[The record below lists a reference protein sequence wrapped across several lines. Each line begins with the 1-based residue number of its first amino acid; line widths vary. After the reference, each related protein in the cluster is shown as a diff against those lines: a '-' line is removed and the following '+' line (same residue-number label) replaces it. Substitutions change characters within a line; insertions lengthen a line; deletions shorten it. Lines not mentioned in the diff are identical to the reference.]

1 MDEAITMVHAEEV
14 AEQSFTRISD
24 GQRQRVM
31 LARAICQDTAILVLD
46 EPTSYLDIRYKL
58 DILNSIRKL
67 ARERNIA
74 VIMSLHELD
83 LVQKVSDMVACVDG
97 TTVSHIGPPEEIFQ
111 GSLVQKLY
119 GIEEK
124 NFDSML
130 GIMQM
135 PGNKAAPNVFVIGG
149 GGAAIPT
156 YYRLQR
162 EHIPFAAGI
171 LFENDVE
178 YPVATA
184 LASKVITAKAF
195 YPMEEA
201 QLEEAKKILSKK
213 NCIRIRG
220 ANEHNL
226 KNVDVD
232 IPRDALVVFTGLSGS
247 GKSSLAF
254 DTIYA
259 EGQRRYMESLSSY
272 ARQFLG
278 QMEKPNVE
286 KIEGLSPAISIDQKS
301 TNRNPRSTVGTVT
314 EIYDY
319 FRLLYA
325 RIGIPHCPN
334 CGKEIKKQSVDQMVD
349 QIMALPEGTRLQ
361 LLAPVVRGR
370 KGRHEKV
377 LERAARSG
385 YVRVRID
392 GNLYELAENIQLDK
406 NIKHNIEIVV
416 DRLIV
421 KPGIERR
428 LTDSIE
434 NVLNLSEGLLFVDRV
449 GSDEE
454 MLTFSQSFSCPDC
467 GVSIDEI
474 EPRSFSFNNPFGAC
488 PECYGLGYK
497 MEFDSDL
504 MIPDRTL
511 SINQGAI
518 TVLGWQSCQQP
529 GSFANAILQALAKEY
544 HFDLDTPFGE
554 YPQKIQDILL
564 HGTGGKE
571 VLVYYEGQRGK
582 GQYPIAFEGLIRNVE
597 RRYRETGSDATKQE
611 YETFMRITPCKCC
624 GGQRLKKESLA
635 VTVSG
640 KNIYEITAM
649 SIRNLDAYLKEMELT
664 EQQHLIGD
672 QVLKEI
678 RARVGF
684 LMDVGLDYL
693 SLSRATG
700 SLSGGEAQRIRLA
713 TQIGSGLVGV
723 AYILDEPSIGL
734 HQRDNDKLLN
744 SLKGLKDLGNTLI
757 VVEHDEDTMRAADY
771 IVDIGP
777 GAGEHGGEVIATG
790 TAEEIMKNKNS
801 ITGAYLSGRIKIP
814 VPKERRK
821 PTGFITVKGARENNL
836 KNIDVKIPLG
846 IMTCITGVSG
856 SGKSSLTNEILYK
869 RLARDLNRAR
879 CIPGAHDDIEG
890 LEQLDKVIDIDQS
903 PIGRTPRSNP
913 ATYTGV
919 FDMIRDLFAA
929 TADAKARGYKKGRFS
944 FNVKGGRCEACSG
957 DGIIKI
963 EMHFLPDVYVPCE
976 VCKGKRYNR
985 ETLEVKYKDKSIY
998 DVLNMTVEEALTF
1011 FENVPSIKRKIQTL
1025 YDVGLSYIRL
1035 GQPSTELS
1043 GGEAQ
1048 RITELSKRSTGKTIY
1063 ILDEPTT
1070 GLHFADVH
1078 KLVEILKR
1086 LSEGGNTVVVI
1097 EHNLDVIKTADYII
1111 DIGPEG
1117 GDKGGTVVAQGTP
1130 EEIAQS
1136 PVSYTGKYV
1145 KKYLEN

>member
-1 MDEAITMVHAEEV
+1 M
-14 AEQSFTRISD
+14 
-24 GQRQRVM
+24 
-31 LARAICQDTAILVLD
+31 
-46 EPTSYLDIRYKL
+46 
-58 DILNSIRKL
+58 
-67 ARERNIA
+67 
-74 VIMSLHELD
+74 
-83 LVQKVSDMVACVDG
+83 
-97 TTVSHIGPPEEIFQ
+97 
-111 GSLVQKLY
+111 
-119 GIEEK
+119 
-124 NFDSML
+124 
-130 GIMQM
+130 
-135 PGNKAAPNVFVIGG
+135 
-149 GGAAIPT
+149 
-156 YYRLQR
+156 
-162 EHIPFAAGI
+162 
-171 LFENDVE
+171 
-178 YPVATA
+178 
-184 LASKVITAKAF
+184 
-195 YPMEEA
+195 
-201 QLEEAKKILSKK
+201 EEAKKILSKK

-428 LTDSIE
+428 LTDS
-434 NVLNLSEGLLFVDRV
+434 NLSEGLLFVDRV

-611 YETFMRITPCKCC
+611 YETFMRITPCRLCK
-624 GGQRLKKESLA
+624 GQRLKKEALA
-635 VTVSG
+635 VTMCG
-640 KNIYEITAM
+640 KNIYEITSM
-649 SIRNLDAYLKEMELT
+649 FIGELSQFLQNMKLT
-664 EQQHLIGD
+664 AQQELIGS
-672 QVLKEI
+672 QILKEI

-684 LMDVGLDYL
+684 LIDVGLDYL

-700 SLSGGEAQRIRLA
+700 TLSGGEAQRIRLA

-723 AYILDEPSIGL
+723 CYILDEPSIGL
-734 HQRDNDKLLN
+734 HQRDNDKLLAT
-744 SLKGLKDLGNTLI
+744 LKNLRDLGNTLI

-771 IVDIGP
+771 IVDVGP
-777 GAGEHGGEVIATG
+777 GAGSHGGQIVASG
-790 TAEEIMKNKNS
+790 TVEEIMNTPES
-801 ITGAYLSGRIKIP
+801 ITGQYLSGAKKIP
-814 VPKERRK
+814 VPETRRK
-821 PTGFITVKGARENNL
+821 PTGWLTVRSAEENNL
-836 KNIDVKIPLG
+836 KKIDVKFPLG
-846 IMTCITGVSG
+846 VFTCVTGVSG
-856 SGKSSLTNEILYK
+856 SGKSSLVNEILYK
-869 RLARDLNRAR
+869 HLARDLNRAR
-879 CIPGAHDDIEG
+879 CIPGKHAGIDGI
-890 LEQLDKVIDIDQS
+890 EQLDKVIAIDQS

-919 FDMIRDLFAA
+919 FDMIRDLFAS
-929 TADAKARGYKKGRFS
+929 TSDAKAKGYKKGRFS
-944 FNVKGGRCEACSG
+944 FNVKGGRCEACGG

-976 VCKGKRYNR
+976 VCGGKRYNR
-985 ETLEVKYKDKSIY
+985 ETLDVKYKGKSIY
-998 DVLNMTVEEALTF
+998 DVLDMTVEEALTF
-1011 FENVPSIKRKIQTL
+1011 FENVPSIQRKIQTL
-1025 YDVGLSYIRL
+1025 YDVGLSYVKL

-1048 RITELSKRSTGKTIY
+1048 RIKLAAELSRRSTGRTIY

-1070 GLHFADVH
+1070 GLHFADVQ
-1078 KLVEILKR
+1078 KLIEILHR
-1086 LSEGGNTVVVI
+1086 LAEGGNTVVVI
-1097 EHNLDVIKTADYII
+1097 EHNLDVIKTADYLI

-1117 GDKGGTVVAQGTP
+1117 GMRGGTVIAKGTP
-1130 EEIAQS
+1130 EEVAKN
-1136 PVSYTGKYV
+1136 PASYTGYYV
-1145 KKYLEN
+1145 KKMLKS